1 MTAGKA
7 LGTAAAVVVGFIGFV
22 LFVSSF
28 TTVSSGEKAVVL
40 HWGAYEG
47 KTLEPGLHWLNP
59 VSESAVLMDTTI
71 VKEQATAAAATKDQQ
86 SVTAE
91 IAVNYRLDSAKAG
104 EVYVDLKTDAAD
116 RVVRPSIQEAVK
128 AATAKYTAEEL
139 ITKRGQVSDDIST
152 NISTKL
158 AERNLL
164 VVGVNIVNLSFSDT
178 FDASI
183 EAKVKAEQ
191 DALAA
196 KNKLE
201 QTKYEAEQQIVA
213 AKAQAESIRIQ
224 AEAIQSQGGA
234 DYVQLQ
240 AIAKW
245 NGQLPTS
252 FIPGSTVPFLN
263 VR

>member
-1 MTAGKA
+1 MTPGKI
-7 LGTAAAVVVGFIGFV
+7 LGWTAFTIVAFV
-22 LFVSSF
+22 SLILFASSF
-28 TTVSSGEKAVVL
+28 TQVPSGEKAVVL

-47 KTLEPGLHWLNP
+47 KTLEPGLRWLNP
-59 VSESAVLMDTTI
+59 VSESYVLMDTTI
-71 VKEQATAAAATKDQQ
+71 LKEQAQAAAATKDQQ

-91 IAVNYRLDSAKAG
+91 IAVNYRLDAAKAG
-104 EVYVDLKTDAAD
+104 EVYVDLKLDAAD
-116 RVVRPSIQEAVK
+116 RIVRPSIQEAVK

-152 NISTKL
+152 NISAKL
-158 AERNLL
+158 AERDLL
-164 VVGVNIVNLSFSDT
+164 VTGVNIVNLSFSST

-191 DALAA
+191 DALAS

-201 QTKYEAEQQIVA
+201 QTKYEAEQSIVA

-245 NGQLPTS
+245 DGKLPTQ
-252 FIPGSTVPFLN
+252 FVPGSSVPFLN
-263 VR
+263 LK